1 MEQRVS
7 TTTVGMKSEP
17 RTVRPFIGIDAADEA
32 MEKIRFVVNGE
43 EHQALEGSP
52 GNLVLTD
59 SDLAAATITLHLPDS
74 EEVRGAVDKTG
85 VPVGDCAFFVLAR
98 GRTHRASAALY
109 AEYLAKAQ
117 VPTELTVDRDRFPLI
132 LRDRSGFNL
141 TVAVV
146 LMHNNTPEPL
156 RPSMPGTWLARR
168 DFRITP
174 ERDESSFSPEPLT
187 DALRAEYSIPSG
199 STSFIKI
206 EDNLETA
213 EPISEAVRV
222 FVDEK
227 VLNTLHAAPNEPLA
241 KYIQTDLAVTTMVT
255 VAHAA
260 YQRIAKPGGAVTEAE
275 LDAYAGIKLFFTNV
289 AGSLGKS
296 IDEVLAM
303 CTQPDILRAHLADAF
318 GSLKAT
324 NAALKGVD
332 A

>member
-7 TTTVGMKSEP
+7 TPTGHMKSEP
-17 RTVRPFIGIDAADEA
+17 RTVRPFVGIGAADEA
-32 MEKIRFVVNGE
+32 MEKVRFVVNGD
-43 EHQALEGSP
+43 EHEAVEGGP
-52 GNLVLTD
+52 GNLVLAD
-59 SDLAAATITLHLPDS
+59 GDLASATITLCLPDV
-74 EEVRGAVDKTG
+74 EEVRAAVEKTG

-98 GRTHRASAALY
+98 GRTHRASAALF
-109 AEYLAKAQ
+109 AGYLHKATI
-117 VPTELTVDRDRFPLI
+117 PTELDVDRDKFPLI

-141 TVAVV
+141 IVAVV

-156 RPSMPGTWLARR
+156 RPTMPGTWLCRR

-187 DALRAEYSIPSG
+187 DALRTEYGIPG
-199 STSFIKI
+199 GTTSFIKI

-227 VLNTLHAAPNEPLA
+227 VLNTLHASPNEPLA

-255 VAHAA
+255 VGQTA
-260 YQRIAKPGGAVTEAE
+260 YQRIAKPGVTVTEAE
-275 LDAYAGIKLFFTNV
+275 LDAYPGVKLFFANV
-289 AGSLGKS
+289 ATALGRS
-296 IDEVLAM
+296 IEEALAM
-303 CTQPDILRAHLADAF
+303 CTQPDVLRTHLADAF

-324 NAALKGVD
+324 NTALKGVD